1 MNLRLIIEWL
11 GVIGATLL
19 FVYTITIGRV
29 QIEARDLMLKGHR
42 ASILALQAQ
51 VKDLRLQISW
61 LDGRRDRHNNEWNV
75 VLRTLRREIE
85 GP

>member
-11 GVIGATLL
+11 GVITATLL
-19 FVYTITIGRV
+19 FVYTIQPTHTK
-29 QIEARDLMLKGHR
+29 IEARDLLLQQQHTN
-42 ASILALQAQ
+42 IQALQAQ
-51 VKDLRLQISW
+51 VKDLRLQINW
-61 LDGRRDRHNNEWNV
+61 LDGRRDRHNHEWGV